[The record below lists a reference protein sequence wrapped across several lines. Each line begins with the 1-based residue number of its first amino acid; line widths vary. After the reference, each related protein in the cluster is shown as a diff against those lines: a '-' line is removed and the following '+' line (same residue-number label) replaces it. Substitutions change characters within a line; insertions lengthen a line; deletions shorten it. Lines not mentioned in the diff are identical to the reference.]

1 MASARVLFVDD
12 EPLIREY
19 YSLLGGIL
27 GSDYEIFAVASAR
40 EGLTFLQQ
48 TPVDIVVS
56 DLVMPEMN
64 GKEFM
69 GEVARRHPESMRIVL
84 SGYDDQLTVAQSL
97 MFGHRYM
104 SKPFD
109 LKNLAAVLNRICR
122 LKYQIG
128 GDKVKKIVSAL
139 GALPTPPKIF
149 QRLVKALNSEFTS
162 LQEVADI
169 VQEDPGLTLK
179 LLQIANSAY
188 FGGGRRTVTTAEAV
202 QLVGV
207 EILRGLALCVH
218 AFKFYSDRKITSLS
232 ASALWEHSI
241 ETAHH
246 AQRLAVLEELPR
258 NRCDEAF
265 VVGLLHDIGKLVMA
279 ANADPDY
286 AEVMNRTQNGA
297 LPAEDAELNIFG
309 ATHAQIGAYLLGLW
323 GLPDEVVDAVDL
335 HHDLGGSGQTGF
347 TPLIAVHVAQCLSRA
362 ANRLNRL
369 NLEYLR
375 QAGLEER
382 VPVWQ
387 EALRN

>member
-1 MASARVLFVDD
+1 MVSARVLFVDD

-27 GSDYEIFAVASAR
+27 GNDYEIFTVGSAR
-40 EGLTFLQQ
+40 EGLNFLQQ

-69 GEVARRHPESMRIVL
+69 GEVARSHPESMRIVL
-84 SGYDDQLTVAQSL
+84 SGYDDQLTVAQCL

-122 LKYQIG
+122 LKHQIG

-162 LQEVADI
+162 LQDVADI

-218 AFKFYSDRKITSLS
+218 AFRFYSDRKITSLS
-232 ASALWEHSI
+232 TSALWEHSI
-241 ETAHH
+241 ETAQG
-246 AQRLAVLEELPR
+246 AQRLADLEELPR
-258 NRCDEAF
+258 KSCDEAF
-265 VVGLLHDIGKLVMA
+265 VTGLLHDIGKLVMA
-279 ANADPDY
+279 ANADRDY
-286 AEVMNRTQNGA
+286 AEVMNRAENGA
-297 LPAEDAELNIFG
+297 QPTGNIELEVFG

-323 GLPDEVVDAVDL
+323 GLPDAVVDGVDA
-335 HHDLGGSGQTGF
+335 HHELPETGQTGF
-347 TPLIAVHVAQCLSRA
+347 TPLVAVHVAQCLSPDGK
-362 ANRLNRL
+362 RLGQL
-369 NLEYLR
+369 NLEYIR
-375 QAGLEER
+375 EAGLENR
-382 VPVWQ
+382 IPVWQ
-387 EALRN
+387 EALRS